1 MKIFFTTFVVFL
13 FLNSNSITFANH
25 ANEPYCFDCMHKYKI
40 GDKKNETYDFKINL
54 QNNDLSKTVDDQ
66 IKNKKTGLVS
76 YLLWE
81 KNEILIEAKFLSI
94 DPYMRGRMNDSKSY
108 AAPAKIGEPMTGE
121 TAGIVVESNSNL
133 FNVGDKVCAHKGWQT
148 YIKTKDTDVALLKV
162 PESNIGLSS
171 FLGTLGMPGRTAYF
185 GLNRVGKPK
194 SGETL
199 VVSAASGAV
208 GAVVGQLG
216 KIYGCTVIGIAGG
229 PEKCSFVKDELG
241 LDECIDY
248 KAGNLDEDLKNA
260 CPNGIDIYF
269 ENVGGPVTRAVAPL
283 LNSGSRVPICGFIS
297 QYNEADM
304 LKVETPF
311 QVLGA
316 LDDKPE
322 HRFFVVTEW
331 ANEWQKATQ
340 EILKLVSENKI
351 KYRETVNKG
360 FENAPQ
366 ALRDVLTG
374 KNFGKQ
380 IIEI

>member
-1 MKIFFTTFVVFL
+1 
-13 FLNSNSITFANH
+13 
-25 ANEPYCFDCMHKYKI
+25 
-40 GDKKNETYDFKINL
+40 
-54 QNNDLSKTVDDQ
+54 
-66 IKNKKTGLVS
+66 
-76 YLLWE
+76 
-81 KNEILIEAKFLSI
+81 
-94 DPYMRGRMNDSKSY
+94 
-108 AAPAKIGEPMTGE
+108 
-121 TAGIVVESNSNL
+121 
-133 FNVGDKVCAHKGWQT
+133 
-148 YIKTKDTDVALLKV
+148 
-162 PESNIGLSS
+162 
-171 FLGTLGMPGRTAYF
+171 MPGRTAYF

-248 KAGNLDEDLKNA
+248 KAGNLNEDLKNA

-297 QYNEADM
+297 QYNAPDM

-316 LDDKPE
+316 LDDKPK

-331 ANEWQKATQ
+331 ANEWQQATQ
-340 EILKLVSENKI
+340 EILQLVLEDKI
-351 KYRETVNKG
+351 KYKETITQG

>member
-1 MKIFFTTFVVFL
+1 MEY
-13 FLNSNSITFANH
+13 LNKQYLLDKRPTGMPQDDCWKLNDELITSL
-25 ANEPYCFDCMHKYKI
+25 
-40 GDKKNETYDFKINL
+40 KKNEI
-54 QNNDLSKTVDDQ
+54 
-66 IKNKKTGLVS
+66 I
-76 YLLWE
+76 
-81 KNEILIEAKFLSI
+81 IEVKYLSI

-121 TAGIVVESNSNL
+121 TAGIVIESNSDL

-148 YIKTKDTDVALLKV
+148 YIKAKDTDPALLKV
-162 PESNIGLSS
+162 PESSIGLSS

-208 GAVVGQLG
+208 GTVVGQLG
-216 KIYGCTVIGIAGG
+216 KTYGCNVIGIAGG
-229 PEKCSFVKDELG
+229 PEKCEYVKNVLQFD
-241 LDECIDY
+241 DCIDY
-248 KAGNLDEDLKNA
+248 KAGNLNDDLKNA

-269 ENVGGPVTRAVAPL
+269 ENVGGPVSKAVAPL
-283 LNSGSRVPICGFIS
+283 LNNGSRVPICGFIS
-297 QYNEADM
+297 QYNEKDM
-304 LKVETPF
+304 MNVETPF
-311 QVLGA
+311 HIFGA
-316 LDDKPE
+316 LNPKPE

-331 ANEWQKATQ
+331 MNEWEKATK
-340 EILKLVSENKI
+340 EILELVENEKM
-351 KYRETVNKG
+351 KYRETITKG